1 MGLSNGNISSYV
13 SADEKMFDANGQI
26 NRQND
31 RIYAASRDDANSD
44 MGLVQMRKY
53 RFKMMV

>member
-1 MGLSNGNISSYV
+1 
-13 SADEKMFDANGQI
+13 MFDANGQI

-44 MGLVQMRKY
+44 MGLHPFQSYGMAWSDLEWIY
-53 RFKMMV
+53 ESSGSST